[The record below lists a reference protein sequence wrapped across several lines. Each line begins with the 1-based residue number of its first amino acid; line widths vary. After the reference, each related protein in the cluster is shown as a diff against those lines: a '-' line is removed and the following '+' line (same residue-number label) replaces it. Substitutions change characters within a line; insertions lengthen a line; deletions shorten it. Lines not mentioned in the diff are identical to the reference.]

1 MTALKKSLLI
11 IFLILFC
18 DQLLKIWIKTHM
30 IIGQEHHIFGN
41 WFILHFTENDGM
53 AFGIELGGKYGKIF
67 LSLFRICAV
76 VVIGWYLYSLT
87 KIKSANGLIIC
98 ISMIFAGALGN
109 IIDCAF
115 YGLIFNHSNYQIAS
129 FFPEKGG
136 YAPFL
141 FGKVVDMFYFPIIKG
156 RFPDWFPFWDSKH
169 FIFFRPVF
177 NIADASITI
186 GVANII
192 IFQKRFFKKI

>member
-1 MTALKKSLLI
+1 MSALKKSLLI

-30 IIGQEHHIFGN
+30 IIGQEYHIFGN
-41 WFILHFTENDGM
+41 WFIIHFTENDGM
-53 AFGIELGGKYGKIF
+53 AFGIEIGGKYGKIF
-67 LSLFRICAV
+67 LSLFRIFAV

-87 KIKSANGLIIC
+87 KIKSANGLIIS
-98 ISMIFAGALGN
+98 ISMILAGALGN

-156 RFPDWFPFWDSKH
+156 HFPDWFPFWGSKH
-169 FIFFRPVF
+169 FIFFSPC
-177 NIADASITI
+177 I
-186 GVANII
+186 
-192 IFQKRFFKKI
+192 